1 MPDTEPT
8 PETATETCTYT
19 NPVYKGYFADPFV
32 GTKAYIMRSELALRK
47 RKDKWMKSQT
57 QCVSTA
63 PLTNCV
69 SFPLALPRLHLAFC
83 R

>member
-1 MPDTEPT
+1 MPDTE
-8 PETATETCTYT
+8 AYALLRTYT

-32 GTKAYIMRSELALRK
+32 WNKAYIMRSELALRK

-57 QCVSTA
+57 QCVPTA

-69 SFPLALPRLHLAFC
+69 FPSCARRLPYLAFC